1 MNYNI
6 KILDDYKIPYI
17 IIKKNY
23 KRVTVKY
30 NSNTVLEI
38 RQPINFPDVRMIE
51 FIETHIDWIL
61 IHKPNRPIPH
71 ETYKNGDT
79 YLFLGKEYRLVIN
92 YSNYEDVLLYDNEI
106 VVHTASDLHVEK
118 LLDKFRY
125 DQAEIVFNE
134 ILYRSFTTMQEHL
147 VKYPSLVIK
156 SAKSRWGCCYI
167 NENKI
172 MLNISLIHIP
182 LSLIEYVIFH
192 ELVHFV
198 HPNHSK
204 NFHELLKRYVFDE
217 KQKRNR
223 LKDYCITYK

>member
-6 KILDDYKIPYI
+6 NILDNHNIPYI

-30 NSNTVLEI
+30 NTNSVLEI
-38 RQPINFPDVRMIE
+38 RQPIGFSDVRMIE
-51 FIETHIDWIL
+51 FIENHIDWIL

-71 ETYKNGDT
+71 ETYKNGDS
-79 YLFLGKEYRLVIN
+79 YLFLGKEYKLVVN
-92 YSNYEDVLLYDNEI
+92 YSNYQDVKLYDKEI
-106 VVHTASDLHVEK
+106 VVHTASDKNVEK
-118 LLDKFRY
+118 LLEQFRY

-134 ILYRSFTTMQEHL
+134 ILYRSFTSMKEHL
-147 VKYPSLVIK
+147 SKYPTLIIK
-156 SAKSRWGCCYI
+156 KAKSRWGCCYI

-172 MLNISLIHIP
+172 MLNISLIHVP

-192 ELVHFV
+192 ELVHFI

-204 NFHELLKRYVFDE
+204 SFHDMLRKYVYDE
-217 KQKRNR
+217 KEKRNR
-223 LKDYCITYK
+223 LKEFCITYK

>member
-51 FIETHIDWIL
+51 FIEKHIDWIL

-106 VVHTASDLHVEK
+106 VVHTASDKHVEK

-204 NFHELLKRYVFDE
+204 DFHELLK
-217 KQKRNR
+217 K
-223 LKDYCITYK
+223 ITKE

>member
-1 MNYNI
+1 MSYTIN
-6 KILDDYKIPYI
+6 ILDSYNIPYI
-17 IIKKNY
+17 IIKKTY

-30 NSNTVLEI
+30 NSNAVLEI
-38 RQPINFPDVRMIE
+38 RQPINFPDVKMIE
-51 FIETHIDWIL
+51 FIEKHIDWIL

-71 ETYKNGDT
+71 EKYKNGDT
-79 YLFLGKEYRLVIN
+79 YLFLGKEYKLVIN
-92 YSNYEDVLLYDNEI
+92 YSNYEDVLLYENEI
-106 VVHTASDLHVEK
+106 VVHSASDLHVGK
-118 LLDKFRY
+118 LLEKFRFE
-125 DQAEIVFNE
+125 QAEIVFNE
-134 ILYRSFTTMQEHL
+134 ILYRSFIVMQEHL
-147 VKYPSLVIK
+147 SKYPTLIIK

-182 LSLIEYVIFH
+182 LSLIEYVVFH

-204 NFHELLKRYVFDE
+204 DFHELLKKYVFDE

-223 LKDYCITYK
+223 LKGYCITYK

>member
-51 FIETHIDWIL
+51 FIEKHIDWIL

-92 YSNYEDVLLYDNEI
+92 YSNYEDVLLYDNE
-106 VVHTASDLHVEK
+106 
-118 LLDKFRY
+118 
-125 DQAEIVFNE
+125 
-134 ILYRSFTTMQEHL
+134 
-147 VKYPSLVIK
+147 
-156 SAKSRWGCCYI
+156 
-167 NENKI
+167 KI
-172 MLNISLIHIP
+172 SI
-182 LSLIEYVIFH
+182 
-192 ELVHFV
+192 
-198 HPNHSK
+198 
-204 NFHELLKRYVFDE
+204 
-217 KQKRNR
+217 
-223 LKDYCITYK
+223 

>member
-51 FIETHIDWIL
+51 FIEKHIDWIL

-79 YLFLGKEYRLVIN
+79 YLFLGKEYELTIFKSKYPQIECLKDKLVIYTPDTEN
-92 YSNYEDVLLYDNEI
+92 SKIKEMFLTGFPFFSGMRWMHRKGYS
-106 VVHTASDLHVEK
+106 
-118 LLDKFRY
+118 
-125 DQAEIVFNE
+125 
-134 ILYRSFTTMQEHL
+134 
-147 VKYPSLVIK
+147 
-156 SAKSRWGCCYI
+156 
-167 NENKI
+167 
-172 MLNISLIHIP
+172 
-182 LSLIEYVIFH
+182 
-192 ELVHFV
+192 
-198 HPNHSK
+198 
-204 NFHELLKRYVFDE
+204 
-217 KQKRNR
+217 
-223 LKDYCITYK
+223 